1 MLKNI
6 FFDFDQASLREES
19 FTELNRLYEL
29 LINNTNLKIEVSG
42 HTDNK
47 GSKSYN
53 KRLSLN
59 RAKSVVQHL
68 LDKGIDKKRMVSKG
82 YGFDRPI
89 ATNETEEGRQL
100 NRRTEFKII
109 GK

>member
-1 MLKNI
+1 M
-6 FFDFDQASLREES
+6 
-19 FTELNRLYEL
+19 
-29 LINNTNLKIEVSG
+29 
-42 HTDNK
+42 
-47 GSKSYN
+47 
-53 KRLSLN
+53 
-59 RAKSVVQHL
+59 VQHL
-68 LDKGIDKKRMVSKG
+68 LDKGIDKKRLVSKG